1 MRRPFLVLT
10 AAVLFSGLVW
20 SAKADAKTAEMTY
33 VSSWSLSPEGLS
45 NDRIGELDFQEL
57 NPHRTL
63 WHFEKTVRWQELRA
77 TQVEKSWVLQAK
89 GLRTDGLIR
98 TRPEGSWYSLIAD
111 FSCSPEPQEGFA
123 TRAGAELAATTAA
136 RDWDRRVGRA
146 QDLLAAQLGRV
157 RADSEEVALGAARK
171 ILHEWLEREEPQ
183 WRGEAFREARHTEW
197 RHYLQE
203 GSRLGVC
210 APQAGKRRKDGR
222 TVVRPEVRAQM
233 EPPSADVSRKQW
245 VRAPARRWGGL
256 YSIRLSLV
264 FGPKT
269 LIGQFLVDS
278 GSAVSAVS
286 PAWLRSQG
294 ITPEKIEQA
303 GAAPVRVSWSGGS
316 GLAKRAIPLRA
327 EIADVPVIT
336 PAFLLMET
344 DLFETPQYPSGCCD
358 GILGMDFLRH
368 YAVELYP
375 TKPAAVVLLDPRGYS
390 LGQGVPWIEAR
401 FTPAGDWYSPGCAL
415 KSRSSGRSWVGVRW
429 DSGSEMA
436 TDLHAPWLSQ
446 LPEGASRNSWSI
458 NCEGAGKVA
467 EAFSVTSPNAEAL
480 GGEGSPF
487 RSKVPAATVGMEI
500 LGRGTVVLDA
510 ANGRIWIPRET
521 VSAPVLENRSGLDLE
536 FELAQGAERQLRVK
550 AIRPGSAAAA
560 LERKSGLKVGDLILA
575 LAGRDVE
582 DLDSWQVEQLLS
594 GAESTSLNVEWQVGK
609 GRKVAPLKLR

>member
-1 MRRPFLVLT
+1 MQRALFVLSI
-10 AAVLFSGLVW
+10 AVLFTSPAGIAMAGEKK
-20 SAKADAKTAEMTY
+20 SEMTY
-33 VSSWSLSPEGLS
+33 VSSWAVSPEGLS
-45 NDRIGELDFQEL
+45 NDRIGELDFPEL

-63 WHFEKTVRWQELRA
+63 WHFEKSLRWQELRA
-77 TQVEKSWVLQAK
+77 TQVGKDWVLRVK
-89 GLRTDGLIR
+89 GLRTDGSIR
-98 TRPEGSWYSLIAD
+98 TRPEGPWYSSISD

-136 RDWDRRVGRA
+136 RDWDRRVGQA
-146 QDLLAAQLGRV
+146 QDLLAAQLSRV
-157 RADSEEVALGAARK
+157 RAQSEEVALGAARK
-171 ILHEWLEREEPQ
+171 ILQDWLDREEPL
-183 WRGEAFREARHTEW
+183 WRGEAFREARHAEW
-197 RHYLQE
+197 RQYLGE
-203 GSRLGVC
+203 GVRLGVC

-222 TVVRPEVRAQM
+222 TVARPAVRAQM
-233 EPPSADVSRKQW
+233 EPPAADVSRKQW

-294 ITPEKIEQA
+294 MPPEKIEQT
-303 GAAPVRVSWSGGS
+303 GAAPVRVTWSGGS

-368 YAVELYP
+368 FAVELYP

-390 LGQGVPWIEAR
+390 LGQGTPWVEAR
-401 FTPAGDWYSPGCAL
+401 FTSSGDWYSPACSL
-415 KSRSSGRSWVGVRW
+415 KSRATGQSWSGVRW
-429 DSGSEMA
+429 DTGSEMA

-446 LPEGASRNSWSI
+446 LPENASRSSWSI
-458 NCEGAGKVA
+458 ECEGAGKVA
-467 EAFSVTSPNAEAL
+467 GGFSVTSPSAEDL
-480 GGEGSPF
+480 GDDGSPF
-487 RSKVPAATVGMEI
+487 RAKLPSATIGMEI
-500 LGRGTVVLDA
+500 LGRGKIALDA

-521 VSAPVLENRSGLDLE
+521 AAERVLENRSGLDLE
-536 FELAQGAERQLRVK
+536 FELAQGAERELRVK
-550 AIRPGSAAAA
+550 AIRPGSPASE
-560 LERKSGLKVGDLILA
+560 LERKAGLKVGDLILA
-575 LAGRDVE
+575 LAGRDSE

-594 GAESTSLNVEWQVGK
+594 GAEGTSLNVEWQVGK